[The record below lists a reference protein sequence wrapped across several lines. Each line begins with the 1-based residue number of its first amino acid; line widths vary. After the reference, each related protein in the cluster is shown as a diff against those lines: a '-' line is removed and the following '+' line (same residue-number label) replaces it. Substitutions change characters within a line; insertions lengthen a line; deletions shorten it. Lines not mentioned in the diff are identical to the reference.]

1 LKRITLQLIMEYL
14 ERFGWKNYDVVDQPS
29 EREGIIYTGWRASEQ
44 SPVYMVSIDPMI
56 EKRCISFRTQSLVQA
71 PQSKVSE
78 KILFHL
84 LMTLEWIN
92 YRIIVGKFSYEPF
105 QGEVHFSI
113 DLPIDE
119 NTISYAQ
126 FVHSLGLVV
135 EIVETY
141 TPLIKQVREG
151 NMTAEQFIE
160 SDLKG
165 EMFLEKRMVSEE
177 LKKLLEA
184 LGRISLN

>member
-1 LKRITLQLIMEYL
+1 MIIEYL
-14 ERFGWKNYDVVDQPS
+14 EQFGWKNYDAVHEPS
-29 EREGIIYTGWRASEQ
+29 EKEGIIYTGWRASEQ
-44 SPVYMVSIDPMI
+44 GPVYMVSIDPMI

-71 PQSKVSE
+71 PQSEVPEKV
-78 KILFHL
+78 L
-84 LMTLEWIN
+84 LNLLLTLEWIN

-113 DLPIDE
+113 DIPIDE

-126 FVHSLGLVV
+126 FVHCLGLVV

-151 NMTAEQFIE
+151 KMTAEQFIE
-160 SDLKG
+160 CDLKG
-165 EMFLEKRMVSEE
+165 EMLLEKRMLSEKLKE
-177 LKKLLEA
+177 LLKA